1 MSVFTLK
8 VVAFTPPNV
17 TLLVCVRLTPL
28 IVTGVPTLPLGGVKL
43 VICGVTWK
51 ITLLLSVPLG
61 VVTSTV
67 PVVAPAGTVVLI
79 SVPEATVNVAA
90 VLLKLTLTLVV
101 PVRLF
106 PKIRTGAPTFAELG
120 TVCTNGPRPTDR
132 LYIVPRLSVPP
143 G

>member
-90 VLLKLTLTLVV
+90 VLLKLTLVV

-106 PKIRTGAPTFAELG
+106 PKIRTGAPTLAELG
-120 TVCTNGPRPTDR
+120 TVCTNGPRSTDR

-143 G
+143 E